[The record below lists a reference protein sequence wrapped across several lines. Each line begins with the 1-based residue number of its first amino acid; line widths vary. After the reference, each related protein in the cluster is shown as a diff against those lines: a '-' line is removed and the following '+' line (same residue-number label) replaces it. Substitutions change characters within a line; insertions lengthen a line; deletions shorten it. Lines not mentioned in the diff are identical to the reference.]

1 VTPLMIAVRE
11 LLDGGPARA
20 PHTQPSRRR
29 PVPEATDTQVVIRSL
44 AEQLVCEANAVLVD
58 HGDTISLID
67 DSGPDEFAFTLGY
80 RDRSAR
86 IKTTLSGRT
95 GIAQLAFAGTPAA
108 ENRELGGEDE
118 LRALVLTLLA
128 GAPPIS
134 ETGACRAI

>member
-1 VTPLMIAVRE
+1 MTPFMIAVRE
-11 LLDGGPARA
+11 LLEGALAPM